1 MTAPWQKTFRAFAGP
16 GIDHP
21 SDSMRVSDDEA
32 AARLAE
38 FGRLEW
44 SAPVYVGAGR
54 HAGYT
59 IHHARDACITALF
72 DGDGVVGFYAGSYL
86 WLAREH
92 RGIGLSTP
100 LILAAAEQRG
110 GYGSAARRRDAGLLP
125 GRTGCP
131 PDGASPRRHNGHR
144 SRLAGGGRCAPR
156 LSGRQSRWPF
166 RPAPR
171 CQRRTRRLIP
181 ATIRRRPAF
190 PAAAARPNRRRR
202 GCAATTAGCA
212 DRPG

>member
-59 IHHARDACITALF
+59 IHHACDACITALF

-110 GYGSAARRRDAGLLP
+110 GTVLPPGVVMQGYCRAGLVAHRTAHRHAVTMAIAAGLP
-125 GRTGCP
+125 VPADVRHDYPAGKAAGRSARLLAASGGL
-131 PDGASPRRHNGHR
+131 DG
-144 SRLAGGGRCAPR
+144 
-156 LSGRQSRWPF
+156 
-166 RPAPR
+166 
-171 CQRRTRRLIP
+171 
-181 ATIRRRPAF
+181 
-190 PAAAARPNRRRR
+190 
-202 GCAATTAGCA
+202 
-212 DRPG
+212 